1 MSLAYGYDG
10 SLVTSTT
17 WAGNVAGSVGWTYNN
32 DFRVVSESVNGA
44 NSVTF
49 GYDNDGLLT
58 SVDGLSIVSDPANGL
73 ITDATLGQVT
83 GHRTYDSY
91 AKLATYEAKFGT
103 TSLYS
108 VVYVRDSL
116 GRIAQRAETIQGTT
130 TVWNYSYDQ
139 GGRLWQALQ
148 NGVLMATCLYDANGN
163 RISLTTPTGTQTASY
178 DDQDRL
184 LTSGSWTY
192 AYTANGELQSKTDTS
207 NGQVTTYAYDA
218 RGNLRHVG
226 LPDGRAI
233 DYLVDSENRRV
244 AKKVNG
250 AVVRKW
256 FYGDLLIPAAEFDGS
271 GALLARYLGGVT
283 IKGGTS
289 CDRGSPWYAS
299 TAGEQHIRGCR
310 PGLRF
315 RRMGPGDRRQ
325 QCWLPGVRLC
335 GWHLRPGHRSR
346 KIRRAG
352 LRSSCRSLDDERPLA
367 I

>member
-139 GGRLWQALQ
+139 G
-148 NGVLMATCLYDANGN
+148 
-163 RISLTTPTGTQTASY
+163 
-178 DDQDRL
+178 
-184 LTSGSWTY
+184 
-192 AYTANGELQSKTDTS
+192 
-207 NGQVTTYAYDA
+207 
-218 RGNLRHVG
+218 
-226 LPDGRAI
+226 
-233 DYLVDSENRRV
+233 
-244 AKKVNG
+244 
-250 AVVRKW
+250 
-256 FYGDLLIPAAEFDGS
+256 
-271 GALLARYLGGVT
+271 
-283 IKGGTS
+283 
-289 CDRGSPWYAS
+289 
-299 TAGEQHIRGCR
+299 
-310 PGLRF
+310 
-315 RRMGPGDRRQ
+315 
-325 QCWLPGVRLC
+325 
-335 GWHLRPGHRSR
+335 
-346 KIRRAG
+346 
-352 LRSSCRSLDDERPLA
+352 
-367 I
+367 